1 MIIKQ
6 YKNMLFGSGSKPADQ
21 WKAIDFFFTIDD
33 DGQKLTFDLCCRTL
47 AARID
52 VIRLRVMYEFFL
64 RWVII
69 TSDFPFLT
77 VPVPDIIDGEIAYV
91 AGPLGRRLATLAW
104 NKPGITTDELVE
116 RAADDTTTRESVFDA
131 LSRLEDKFILCQQD
145 HGFWYLTGRNPY
157 LMRKRLAESNGR
169 LNAQVGGSVHW
180 SRLL

>member
-6 YKNMLFGSGSKPADQ
+6 YKNMLFGSGTKPADQ
-21 WKAIDFFFTIDD
+21 WKAIDFFFTIAD

-52 VIRLRVMYEFFL
+52 VIRLRIQYEFFL
-64 RWVII
+64 RWFIV

-77 VPVPDIIDGEIAYV
+77 VPVPDIIEGEIAYI
-91 AGPLGRRLATLAW
+91 AGAEGRRLATLAW
-104 NKPGITTDELVE
+104 NKPGISTDELLD
-116 RAADDTTTRESVFDA
+116 RSGDDDSTRDA

-145 HGFWYLTGRNPY
+145 PGFWYLTGRNPY
-157 LMRKRLAESNGR
+157 LMRRRLAESSGR
-169 LNAQVGGSVHW
+169 LNPQVGGSVHW

>member
-6 YKNMLFGSGSKPADQ
+6 YKNLLFGSGAKPKDQ
-21 WKAIDFFFTIDD
+21 WKAIDFFFTIAD
-33 DGQKLTFDLCCRTL
+33 DGQALTFDLCCRTL

-52 VIRLRVMYEFFL
+52 VIRLRIQYEFFL

-77 VPVPDIIDGEIAYV
+77 VPVPDIIDGEIAYI
-91 AGPLGRRLATLAW
+91 AGPEGRRLATLAW
-104 NKPGITTDELVE
+104 NKPGITTDELLE
-116 RAADDTTTRESVFDA
+116 RAGNDEATREA
-131 LSRLEDKFILCQQD
+131 LSRLEDKLILCQQD

-157 LMRKRLAESNGR
+157 LMRKRLAESKGR
-169 LNAQVGGSVHW
+169 FDAQLGGSVHW